1 MDKIIFERQVK
12 KVRVDNAYSYSAKVK
27 SGIPQGSVLGHIL
40 FIIFINDMPDI
51 IESTCQMF
59 ADDAKVFCKVN
70 TNDDSMRLQDDLT
83 RLSEWS
89 KLWKLPFN
97 IGKCKSL
104 HIGRSNNRT
113 IYKMDNQELQQVR
126 EEKDLGVL
134 IDEELKFHK
143 QTAAA
148 VKKANSILGLIRKS
162 FVDFD
167 KVSMGLLYKSLFR
180 PHLEYC
186 NVSWGLFNKGDII
199 AVEKIQRR
207 ATKLVP
213 ESKHLSYQD
222 RLQALDIPSLSYR
235 RQRGDMIATYKL
247 LTNQLKIKGEQ
258 LFSMGNVT
266 TRGHKYKL
274 FKQHATKF
282 VRTFSNR
289 IVTDWN
295 SLPEYVVEAPSTDVF
310 QKRLGDHWKER
321 KYITTFR

>member
-1 MDKIIFERQVK
+1 MWSEMLEANCSIDVIYTDFTKAFDHVLHAKLLQKIKSVGIVGNTCVWIRSFLKDRSQK
-12 KVRVDNAYSYSAKVK
+12 LRVDDAYSSSAKVK
-27 SGIPQGSVLGHIL
+27 SEIPQGSVLGPIL
-40 FIIFINDMPDI
+40 FIIFIDDMPDI

-59 ADDAKVFCKVN
+59 ADDAKIFCKVN
-70 TNDDSMRLQDDLT
+70 TNDDSMRLQDELK

-104 HIGRSNNRT
+104 HIGCSNNRT

-148 VKKANSILGLIRKS
+148 VKKANSILGLITKS
-162 FVDFD
+162 FVAFD
-167 KVSMGLLYKSLFR
+167 KVFLGLLYKSLVC

-186 NVSWGLFNKGDII
+186 NVIWRPIYKGDII

-235 RQRGDMIATYKL
+235 RQRGDMIATCEVAHKSVE
-247 LTNQLKIKGEQ
+247 NKRR
-258 LFSMGNVT
+258 T
-266 TRGHKYKL
+266 TVQYG
-274 FKQHATKF
+274 
-282 VRTFSNR
+282 
-289 IVTDWN
+289 
-295 SLPEYVVEAPSTDVF
+295 
-310 QKRLGDHWKER
+310 
-321 KYITTFR
+321 